1 METLYVL
8 LIDPLDRHKTHRWA
22 LHCFTD
28 GLSIGLVILVGLDTG
43 LNKLGSDQ
51 LHLVSIAAYQASPVM
66 HACARL
72 HAHQTGW
79 QYYHQCAELLT
90 SQLSI
95 QLFLPLNIDCMNLET
110 GFSQANPDYPDG

>member
-1 METLYVL
+1 MLHLSGPVRHDLATNPMETLYVL

-51 LHLVSIAAYQASPVM
+51 LHLVSKIGRASCRERV
-66 HACARL
+66 
-72 HAHQTGW
+72 
-79 QYYHQCAELLT
+79 
-90 SQLSI
+90 
-95 QLFLPLNIDCMNLET
+95 
-110 GFSQANPDYPDG
+110 